1 MAKDKSKTE
10 LALKDLGFDKLF
22 HILTYKYGLEVSGLF
37 SYLYGQQ
44 VYFEESKT
52 IGKGGYFFKKPEEMA
67 GWCGETPSKIKK
79 LLAILK
85 KEGLILS
92 RDNKTKGNNTKEYK
106 VSVDRFFEIYHS
118 YEIKTEV
125 PNKIKGYLDR
135 RDNREKRYQEKL
147 KHLKNEEYLA
157 FIEHQEYVFNQEN
170 EKL

>member
-1 MAKDKSKTE
+1 MAKGDSRTKD
-10 LALKDLGFDKLF
+10 ALDGLKFDKLF

-44 VYFEESKT
+44 VYFEESNT
-52 IGKGGYFFKKPEEMA
+52 VGKGGYFFKKPEEMA

-79 LLAILK
+79 LLALLK

-106 VSVDRFFEIYHS
+106 VSVERFFEIYHS
-118 YEIKTEV
+118 YDIKNEV
-125 PNKIKGYLDR
+125 PNKIKGYLEM

-157 FIEHQEYVFNQEN
+157 FLEHQEYMFNQEN
-170 EKL
+170 EKI

>member
-1 MAKDKSKTE
+1 MIKDKSKTE

-44 VYFEESKT
+44 IYFEENNT

-79 LLAILK
+79 LLTLLK

-125 PNKIKGYLDR
+125 QNKIKGYLEK

-147 KHLKNEEYLA
+147 NLH
-157 FIEHQEYVFNQEN
+157 
-170 EKL
+170 